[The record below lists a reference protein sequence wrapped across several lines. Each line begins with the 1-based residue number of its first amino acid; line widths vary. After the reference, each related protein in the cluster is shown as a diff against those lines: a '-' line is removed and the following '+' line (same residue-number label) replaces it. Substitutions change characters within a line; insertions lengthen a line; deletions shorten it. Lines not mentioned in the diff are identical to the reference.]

1 MQGPGL
7 AGKPSTQPWLFT
19 DNRQLWALVH
29 HRRTDN
35 TPGPP
40 APFFPTQPTIPPLAA
55 PGQAPFGNHAA
66 LPHTHTQCQST
77 PRHNQS
83 RPAHPPQTSNSATT
97 GSCTLACWL
106 TPCHHHRQPCKSH
119 PSQAPHPSPST
130 PLSQPAPGR
139 PQGGGGGGG
148 GPGPPGQP
156 GRPPPPPGLGHP
168 HHQAWTT
175 PDHSPAVQAAPMPR
189 PIGQSVVRS
198 SYSVGAID

>member
-148 GPGPPGQP
+148 ACAPQASQA
-156 GRPPPPPGLGHP
+156 GHP
-168 HHQAWTT
+168 HHQAWATPTTRPGPPLTT
-175 PDHSPAVQAAPMPR
+175 PQPSRLPRCPVRLANRWSDPATR
-189 PIGQSVVRS
+189 
-198 SYSVGAID
+198 